1 MTDQEMRTC
10 PGCGRQIPTAYN
22 VCPHC
27 GRPAYG
33 NQQYGPQPFYGPQPY
48 GQQQYP
54 PQYQE
59 PLGALKYILYLLS
72 FFSIIIGII
81 IFFLWDHD
89 PNPEKRMVG
98 KNCLLISL
106 VSFILGVVAVV
117 FIIIFGVGLI
127 FL

>member
-33 NQQYGPQPFYGPQPY
+33 NQQYG
-48 GQQQYP
+48 